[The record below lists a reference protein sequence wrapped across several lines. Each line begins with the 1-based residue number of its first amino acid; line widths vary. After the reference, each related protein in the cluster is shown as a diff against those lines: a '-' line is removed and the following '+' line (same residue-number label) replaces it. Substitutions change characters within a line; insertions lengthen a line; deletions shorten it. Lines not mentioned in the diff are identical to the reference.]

1 MRSIFPATTGPRAR
15 RAAVGL
21 LPVVATVATLAPFAS
36 LGVVVLGAAVALMG
50 GRSPHTDARRLLL
63 VPAGSLTVAVFAV
76 LFGASHLAGDCFFVL
91 AVALATAARALGRAA
106 ATVGRALVLPLIGML
121 IAPVAPGAH
130 PLRTLLWA
138 TLAVLVADAYVLTVG
153 LMVRRDRPVRQEP
166 AAGVPARV
174 HLARGVQ
181 AGVALAAAFLVGQ
194 SVFGDHWAWTVIS
207 AYTVGAAARSRGD
220 AILKGIHRTVGAVG
234 GTVAAT
240 LLAGAVG
247 ANRTLTVGLLLA
259 VLAAGAVLRDYGYA
273 WWAASVTA
281 ALALL
286 YQLLG
291 VADPHALLAGRL
303 AAVVAGALCAVLP
316 AALLVP
322 VRTGAVVRKRA
333 AEALRAIKG
342 NDPGLAAERVGAL
355 REAAKPLQAVRR
367 WHVRPELAWVD
378 ALTAVLPDL
387 RRAEVTDAAR
397 HAAAEVGRSLRATGG
412 DRAGQERPRP
422 A

>member
-1 MRSIFPATTGPRAR
+1 
-15 RAAVGL
+15 
-21 LPVVATVATLAPFAS
+21 LAPFAS

-63 VPAGSLTVAVFAV
+63 VPVGSLTVAVFAV
-76 LFGASHLAGDCFFVL
+76 LFGASHLAGDGFFVL
-91 AVALATAARALGRAA
+91 AVALATAARALGPAA

-130 PLRTLLWA
+130 PLQTLLWA
-138 TLAVLVADAYVLTVG
+138 TLAVLVADAYVLILG
-153 LMVRRDRPVRQEP
+153 LALRRVRALKPAAGRRSQGIEDARDP
-166 AAGVPARV
+166 AAGARAPAGVPARV
-174 HLARGVQ
+174 HVARGVQ
-181 AGVALAAAFLVGQ
+181 AGVALAAALLVGQ

-220 AILKGIHRTVGAVG
+220 AILKGVHRTVGAVG

-247 ANRTLTVGLLLA
+247 EHRALTVGLLLA
-259 VLAAGAVLRDYGYA
+259 VLAAGFVLREYGYA

-286 YQLLG
+286 YQLVG

-316 AALLVP
+316 AALLMP

-333 AEALRAIKG
+333 AEVLRAIKE
-342 NDPGLAAERVGAL
+342 NDSRRAAERIGAL
-355 REAAKPLQAVRR
+355 REAARPLQAVRR
-367 WHVRPELAWVD
+367 WHERPELVWVD
-378 ALTAVLPDL
+378 ALAAVLPDL

-397 HAAAEVGRSLRATGG
+397 HAAAEVGRSLRAAGG
-412 DRAGQERPRP
+412 NRGGQERARP